1 MASVGGN
8 LARDDWDDFGIG
20 VPGSQ
25 MTNGTYRFAVPVAS
39 RTERSFPS
47 YKRRFEDSWH
57 FSAIRLEMS

>member
-25 MTNGTYRFAVPVAS
+25 MINGTWRFAVPVAP
-39 RTERSFPS
+39 RTERSLRS
-47 YKRRFEDSWH
+47 VLGENSGKAL
-57 FSAIRLEMS
+57 SAIRFTGL